1 MHISLDAIPFYFG
14 KKKKKYLLIDGSIF
28 HSSVHTTPAAPLAF
42 SHYSLRLQRSR
53 DMELMAKSFRL
64 NPVAPPALIIHAY
77 VID

>member
-77 VID
+77 D